1 MHGDVS
7 KILLK
12 PGAPEPKVLLPHDVM
27 GGTPGADARACQAT
41 HFVKPLTLSSHSLCQ
56 ATHCSCLQVLG
67 VRKWERAI
75 PQYNKG
81 HLEIL
86 AKVSIS
92 LRPVLSGHA
101 ASLTPYESVTLWP
114 FWKSLFLLPV
124 FLALHVP
131 QFLIVVTKRTHLAGE
146 QGPRGLPGRLPRRQ
160 LRLRRR
166 LRRLRAVG
174 GRHCAQGR

>member
-1 MHGDVS
+1 VAKIVHGDVS

-27 GGTPGADARACQAT
+27 GGTPGVDARACQ
-41 HFVKPLTLSSHSLCQ
+41 V
-56 ATHCSCLQVLG
+56 THCSCLQVLG

-101 ASLTPYESVTLWP
+101 ASLTPYESVILWP
-114 FWKSLFLLPV
+114 FWTSLFLLPV

-131 QFLIVVTKRTHLAGE
+131 QFLIVVTKST
-146 QGPRGLPGRLPRRQ
+146 P
-160 LRLRRR
+160 
-166 LRRLRAVG
+166 
-174 GRHCAQGR
+174 